1 MAYKFQL
8 GDARLSGS
16 LIQEGSIQT
25 SGDITPLNADGA
37 ALGSTTKEWSDLYL
51 ADNGQIYLGSDQDAS
66 IKYDPSAGYPGTSD
80 GAILASAGQFELRN
94 SDNNRPYLLVTDT
107 SNDAISGQIILF
119 KDRSSNAADNDELGI
134 LNFAG
139 RDSGGNALAYAN
151 ITGRSVDVTDGSE
164 DGGLLFNARVNGGHP
179 KENLMDINYTLAS
192 GVNVKYDLQVGDDIF
207 LKSDSAAIHFGAD
220 SEVKLEHE
228 HNDGVTL
235 ISSVASKPVLR
246 IKNTNDD
253 ANGAKLRIVKDTS
266 NSAANNDVLGIIDF
280 TGEDSGNAGHVY
292 ASMTVK
298 SRVVNAGS
306 EEGAIIFAVV
316 DGGSDETNLLD
327 INNTLD
333 GGVTVANDLQVGDD
347 IFMKSDSA
355 AIHFGADSEVVLE
368 HQHNDGL
375 TLSSAVS
382 DKPVLRMGNTNADAT
397 GPLLRFFKSPSDDSS
412 ANADVLGQID
422 FRGEDA
428 GDSSHTYVRITA
440 KSRDVSSG
448 AEHGALIFEL
458 GDGTGA
464 GAGTGD
470 PATLMD
476 INSSLAKGVSIAH
489 GLDVNGHDGSSEG
502 LRLNGTLVTTTAAE
516 LNLLDG
522 GTAVGSSITLADS
535 DGVLVDDAGTMKK
548 IPASD
553 FKTYLADNS
562 LNVALKDNTNTLSN
576 GVNYFADL
584 SGAEAVNLPA
594 SPDVGD
600 NVYVKAPSNCS
611 STNTLTIN
619 RQGSHTI
626 DGEASIVLESPHA
639 AVMLVYVVANTW
651 KVF

>member
-1 MAYKFQL
+1 M
-8 GDARLSGS
+8 
-16 LIQEGSIQT
+16 
-25 SGDITPLNADGA
+25 
-37 ALGSTTKEWSDLYL
+37 
-51 ADNGQIYLGSDQDAS
+51 
-66 IKYDPSAGYPGTSD
+66 
-80 GAILASAGQFELRN
+80 
-94 SDNNRPYLLVTDT
+94 NN
-107 SNDAISGQIILF
+107 
-119 KDRSSNAADNDELGI
+119 
-134 LNFAG
+134 
-139 RDSGGNALAYAN
+139 
-151 ITGRSVDVTDGSE
+151 
-164 DGGLLFNARVNGGHP
+164 
-179 KENLMDINYTLAS
+179 
-192 GVNVKYDLQVGDDIF
+192 
-207 LKSDSAAIHFGAD
+207 
-220 SEVKLEHE
+220 
-228 HNDGVTL
+228 
-235 ISSVASKPVLR
+235 
-246 IKNTNDD
+246 NDD

-333 GGVTVANDLQVGDD
+333 GGVTVAN
-347 IFMKSDSA
+347 
-355 AIHFGADSEVVLE
+355 
-368 HQHNDGL
+368 
-375 TLSSAVS
+375 
-382 DKPVLRMGNTNADAT
+382 
-397 GPLLRFFKSPSDDSS
+397 
-412 ANADVLGQID
+412 
-422 FRGEDA
+422 
-428 GDSSHTYVRITA
+428 
-440 KSRDVSSG
+440 
-448 AEHGALIFEL
+448 
-458 GDGTGA
+458 
-464 GAGTGD
+464 
-470 PATLMD
+470 
-476 INSSLAKGVSIAH
+476 

-522 GTAVGSSITLADS
+522 GTAVGSSITLADA
-535 DGVLVDDAGTMKK
+535 DGVIVDDAGTMKK

-553 FKTYLADNS
+553 FKSYLADNS

-584 SGAEAVNLPA
+584 SGAEAVSLPA

-626 DGEASIVLESPHA
+626 DGETSIVLESPHA